1 MRHPWESMMD
11 GLDREVVTAA
21 GYGKERPLG
30 KAPVLLVIDAQYNYV
45 GEDLPILDS
54 IRKFPTSVGHAA
66 YEALPQVLALVR
78 AFRERKRPVIFTTV
92 APKEALLPFSISGR
106 VHADRK
112 SETLV
117 AGHRGT
123 EIVEAL
129 RPEPGEVVI
138 DKAFASAFL
147 GTPLATILTLQRA
160 DTVVVCGGTTS
171 GCVRGTAVDAAGL
184 GYHVVVAEDA
194 VFDRITLSHAA
205 SLLDLWM
212 KYANVYPAE
221 RVLEWVRSLP

>member
-1 MRHPWESMMD
+1 MHPWDATLGE
-11 GLDREVVTAA
+11 LDPEVIRAA

-30 KAPVLLVIDAQYNYV
+30 NSPVLLVIDAQYNYV
-45 GEDLPILDS
+45 GEDLPILES
-54 IRKFPTSVGHAA
+54 IQKFPTSVGRSA
-66 YEALPQVLALVR
+66 YEALPKVLALVR
-78 AFRERKRPVIFTTV
+78 AFREKKRPVLFTTV

-106 VHADRK
+106 VHADRR

-117 AGHRGT
+117 AGHKGT

-129 RPEPGEVVI
+129 RPEPGELVL

-184 GYHVVVAEDA
+184 GYRVVVAEDA
-194 VFDRITLSHAA
+194 VFDRIQLSHAA
-205 SLLDLWM
+205 NLLDLWM
-212 KYANVYPAE
+212 KYANVFPAQ
-221 RVLEWVRSLP
+221 RVVDWVRSLP

>member
-1 MRHPWESMMD
+1 MHPWESV
-11 GLDREVVTAA
+11 LSATDRQVIQAA

-45 GEDLPILDS
+45 GEDLPILES

-66 YEALPQVLALVR
+66 YQALPHVRALVD
-78 AFRERKRPVIFTTV
+78 AFRAAKRPVVFTTV
-92 APKEALLPFSISGR
+92 APKASLLPFSISGR
-106 VHADRK
+106 AHADRR

-123 EIVEAL
+123 EIVEGF
-129 RPEPGEVVI
+129 RPEPGELVV

-147 GTPLATILTLQRA
+147 GTPLATILTLQHV
-160 DTVVVCGGTTS
+160 DSVVLCGGTTS

-184 GYHVVVAEDA
+184 GYDVVVAEDA
-194 VFDRITLSHAA
+194 VFDRIELSHAA

-212 KYANVYPAE
+212 KYANVFPTE
-221 RVLEWVRSLP
+221 RVVAWVRSLA